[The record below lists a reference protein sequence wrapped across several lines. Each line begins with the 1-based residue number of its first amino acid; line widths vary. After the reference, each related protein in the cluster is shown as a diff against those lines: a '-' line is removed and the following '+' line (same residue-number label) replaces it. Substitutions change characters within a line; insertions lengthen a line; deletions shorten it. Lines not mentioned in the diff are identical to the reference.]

1 METTTYYPLFHPPLN
16 LALWLTRF
24 FSTFTAIVYFI
35 LQADEMLKMTS
46 CWKQPIP
53 RILLFGISFCVRFR
67 LSIFRSIF
75 ICVEI
80 DASVFLAV
88 WAAAVAIDSF
98 AAAWA
103 GVGFNAI
110 IWKAFYFFF
119 FSHNSPAYRL
129 FFPNSSQS
137 FHERIKLFL
146 IKFLSPST
154 VKWSEDI
161 FAHCEDSVLAVA
173 EASKSH
179 LISVKIVSHPN
190 FDLPNYFW
198 LKQFSLAIIAYGIN

>member
-1 METTTYYPLFHPPLN
+1 MEFHWGWWKVWKGLHVGILEDLCQGKQMQVRTTIAIAHQGQRRSGQIVTRRWVQSSLKSMETTTYYHLFHPPLN
-16 LALWLTRF
+16 LSLWLTRF

-46 CWKQPIP
+46 CWIQPIP

-110 IWKAFYFFF
+110 IWKAFYFLFLF

-129 FFPNSSQS
+129 F
-137 FHERIKLFL
+137 
-146 IKFLSPST
+146 LS
-154 VKWSEDI
+154 
-161 FAHCEDSVLAVA
+161 
-173 EASKSH
+173 
-179 LISVKIVSHPN
+179 
-190 FDLPNYFW
+190 
-198 LKQFSLAIIAYGIN
+198 

>member
-46 CWKQPIP
+46 CWIQPIP

-119 FSHNSPAYRL
+119 FFPTTLLHIDY
-129 FFPNSSQS
+129 FFLTVPKVFMRESNCSWLSSSARAQ
-137 FHERIKLFL
+137 
-146 IKFLSPST
+146 
-154 VKWSEDI
+154 WSEVKI
-161 FAHCEDSVLAVA
+161 S
-173 EASKSH
+173 SH
-179 LISVKIVSHPN
+179 IVKIV
-190 FDLPNYFW
+190 FW
-198 LKQFSLAIIAYGIN
+198 LWLKPVSHIWFQLKLYPILILIYQTISD